1 MGNRSS
7 GLSRRRQEVGEASDE
22 DHVGLHSNGL
32 QGLGKHGQLFTGQ
45 DLAAGHHGPVAT
57 VDRVHVPLDVGV
69 AQQREDQGGR
79 HHEEEP
85 RPEPKAGAR
94 TCRKPEIGNVF
105 TI

>member
-69 AQQREDQGGR
+69 PKDGEHVAEQR
-79 HHEEEP
+79 HH
-85 RPEPKAGAR
+85 AR
-94 TCRKPEIGNVF
+94 
-105 TI
+105 